1 MMNSQTGML
10 WKFHLA
16 GAGWMAALLLLALIL
31 VPPAGA
37 QGPRPV
43 IEISADIYEYRL
55 DGEKQLGI
63 FYQYNRT
70 SGSVQNSDIFLPGTE
85 NVKEKAIGAL
95 DLSGTF
101 AKLSYGTI
109 DYNIKT
115 AIEEGRATVISN
127 QRLVT
132 ADGETA
138 NITAGESVPITVLS
152 MMGNITKLQTQYRPA
167 GIKLIVTPRIFRDDL
182 IIMNLEIESS
192 EIARITTFDR
202 GDRKRY
208 ELPVITKRNIKTVV
222 CVPSSQK
229 LYIGGLYTDSTG
241 DMTRK
246 VPIIGD
252 LPGVGFFLRG
262 FNKKRRLTET
272 IFHITPVIRL
282 PGEGI
287 EVESALF
294 EELLQPSAT
303 QEPIQSPA
311 GDNPAVLHDGTATPP
326 APGAV
331 PPATAPADNQPA
343 DVTIESATPAPD
355 QSPVAQPAA
364 VPAPPAAP
372 EPPPAQTAT
381 RAKGTV
387 RPSRG
392 SNINKWRFNN

>member
-1 MMNSQTGML
+1 
-10 WKFHLA
+10 
-16 GAGWMAALLLLALIL
+16 MAAVLLLSGGFI
-31 VPPAGA
+31 PIAGA
-37 QGPRPV
+37 QGPRPI

-192 EIARITTFDR
+192 EISRITTFDR

-252 LPGVGFFLRG
+252 LPGIGFFLRG

-287 EVESALF
+287 EIESAVF
-294 EELLQPSAT
+294 EELLQPNAT
-303 QEPIQSPA
+303 QAPIQSQSGEKPSVIRDGEPA
-311 GDNPAVLHDGTATPP
+311 QP
-326 APGAV
+326 APAAV
-331 PPATAPADNQPA
+331 APATAPMENQPA
-343 DVTIESATPAPD
+343 NVTIESATAAPD
-355 QSPVAQPAA
+355 QPPGAQPAS
-364 VPAPPAAP
+364 VQGSSGTPDLT
-372 EPPPAQTAT
+372 PAQTAT

-392 SNINKWRFNN
+392 SSINKWRFNN

>member
-1 MMNSQTGML
+1 MSLRIRNLDKCRHPGPR
-10 WKFHLA
+10 WIP
-16 GAGWMAALLLLALIL
+16 WLLLGLGGFI
-31 VPPAGA
+31 PAAWG

-63 FYQYNRT
+63 FYQYNRQ
-70 SGSVQNSDIFLPGTE
+70 SGSIQNSDIFLPGSE

-95 DLSGTF
+95 DISGSF

-127 QRLVT
+127 QRLIT

-229 LYIGGLYTDSTG
+229 LYIGGLYTDSSG

-246 VPIIGD
+246 VPIVGD
-252 LPGVGFFLRG
+252 LPGIGFFLRG
-262 FNKKRRLTET
+262 FNKKRRLSET

-282 PGEGI
+282 LGEGI
-287 EVESALF
+287 EVESAVF
-294 EELLQPSAT
+294 EELLQPNNT
-303 QEPIQSPA
+303 QEPIKSPPGPNPTVSHG
-311 GDNPAVLHDGTATPP
+311 GDADAAAEST
-326 APGAV
+326 
-331 PPATAPADNQPA
+331 DNQPA
-343 DVTIESATPAPD
+343 DFTIESASPTPDYP
-355 QSPVAQPAA
+355 STSNPAA
-364 VPAPPAAP
+364 AGDSVAAQ
-372 EPPPAQTAT
+372 EPPTAQTASRT
-381 RAKGTV
+381 KS
-387 RPSRG
+387 PPQSNRG
-392 SNINKWRFNN
+392 SAINKWRFNNN